1 MNRFI
6 EKIEGTRK
14 LIYMVMLLAVA
25 VAGWQ
30 FPNIS
35 IDTDPENMLSEHE
48 QVRLDHHALKKD
60 FKLADLIVVGIVDEA
75 DPNGVWRPEV
85 LKRVEKLSRKIQKI
99 DGVIKI
105 DTMSLSTSDT
115 IEAGGGMLDIHT
127 IMKKAPKSQKKADRL
142 KKQVLNNPLL
152 VEKLASSDG
161 QGLAIYVPIEDK
173 MISYR
178 VATEIETLISDIT
191 KGEGTESYHIAG
203 LPVAEDTFGHDM
215 FLQMAISAPLAG
227 LVLMIMLWWFFRQG
241 IFVAAP
247 MIVAM
252 VAVIVTM
259 GTLIGMG
266 YTVHIMS
273 SMIPIF
279 LMPIAVVNSVHI
291 LSEFYDRYQSNPDA
305 KAVLGEVMGHLF
317 KPMIYT
323 SMTTMIGFGSLALTP
338 IPPVQAFGGFV
349 AFGVFVGWLTT
360 IVFIPAFLMSQS
372 EEKLKKGISSSTSA
386 DESALGRALPKIG
399 GFAQGNTTLIAI
411 VVSALF
417 AVSAYGISLIQINDN
432 PVNWFKDGEKVRV
445 ADKVMNAHFAGTY
458 MAFLRFNGEPESMK
472 DPKVAHWID
481 GLQQHMEAQPA
492 VGKTT
497 SYIDLVKRVNWAMH
511 EEDTKFSVVPD
522 SREEIAQYLFLFGM
536 SGNPRDLDHFLDY
549 DQKSADLWMQL
560 SSGDNQ
566 SMQKVVE
573 AAESYITEHPMPAGF
588 SYNWAGLTYIN
599 TVWQD
604 KMVGG
609 MIDSLMG
616 AFVMV
621 FVLMLVLFRSVVWSL
636 LAMLPLSVTI
646 VFSYGFI
653 GIIGKNYDM
662 PVAVLSALAL
672 GLSVDFAIHFIA
684 RYRETRKRSA
694 TVADAMDEMF
704 GESARALAKN
714 ALIVSIG
721 FTPLLFAP
729 LVPYI
734 TVGVLLASIM
744 ALSWATTILLLPA
757 LIRMFNVGEK
767 KEFKAS
773 AGNDFQ
779 GD

>member
-1 MNRFI
+1 MINLI
-6 EKIEGTRK
+6 EKLYSARK
-14 LIYMVMLLAVA
+14 LVFVVMLALVA

-30 FPNIS
+30 FPKIM
-35 IDTDPENMLSEHE
+35 IDTDPENMLNADEP
-48 QVRLDHHALKKD
+48 VRVAHHNLKHD
-60 FKLADLIVVGIVDEA
+60 FKLADLIVVGIVDET

-85 LKRVEKLSRKIQKI
+85 LKRIEKLTKKIMKI
-99 DGVIKI
+99 DGVIKV
-105 DTMSLSTSDT
+105 DTMSLSASDT
-115 IEAGGGMLDIHT
+115 IEAGAGLLDVHV
-127 IMKKAPKSQKKADRL
+127 IMKRAPKTQEAADALKA
-142 KKQVLNNPLL
+142 QVLSNPLL
-152 VEKLASSDG
+152 AEKLASSDG

-178 VATEIETLISDIT
+178 VATEIEAMVAEIT
-191 KGEGTESYHIAG
+191 GGTGTEAYHIAG

-227 LVLMIMLWWFFRQG
+227 LVLMIMLWFFFRQG

-259 GTLIGMG
+259 GALIGMG

-291 LSEFYDRYQSNPDA
+291 LSEFYDRYQVNPHT
-305 KAVLGEVMGHLF
+305 KNVLAEVMGHLF

-323 SMTTMIGFGSLALTP
+323 SLTTMIGFGSLALTP

-349 AFGVFVGWLTT
+349 ALGVFVGWLTT
-360 IVFIPAFLMSQS
+360 IIFIPAFLMSIS
-372 EEKLKKGISSSTSA
+372 EERLQKGIGEATSA
-386 DESALGRALPKIG
+386 DESKLGTSLLKIG
-399 GFAQGNTTLIAI
+399 RFAQAKGTMIALAT
-411 VVSALF
+411 SALF
-417 AVSAYGISLIQINDN
+417 AASVYGISLIQINDN
-432 PVNWFKDGEKVRV
+432 PVNWFKDGEKVRI
-445 ADKVMNAHFAGTY
+445 ADKVMNKHFAGTY
-458 MAFLRFNGEPESMK
+458 MAFMRFNGPSESMK
-472 DPKVAHWID
+472 NPEVAKWIE
-481 GLQQHMEAQPA
+481 GLQNHLEAQPT
-492 VGKTT
+492 VGKAT
-497 SYIDLVKRVNWAMH
+497 SYVDLVKRVGWALNNESMEH
-511 EEDTKFSVVPD
+511 AVIPD
-522 SREEIAQYLFLFGM
+522 SREQIAQYLFLFGM

-549 DQKSADLWMQL
+549 EQKSADLWLQL
-560 SSGDNQ
+560 SSGDNH
-566 SMQKVVE
+566 SMVQVVE
-573 AAESYITEHPMPAGF
+573 AAESYIAANPMPEGI
-588 SYNWAGLTYIN
+588 SKEWAGLTYIN

-609 MIDSLMG
+609 MMESLLG

-621 FVLMLVLFRSVVWSL
+621 FVLMLVLFRSIVWSI
-636 LAMLPLSVTI
+636 LAMLPLTVTI
-646 VFSYGFI
+646 MFSYGFI
-653 GIIGKNYDM
+653 GYIGKNYDM

-684 RYRETRKRSA
+684 RYRETRKRYCNA
-694 TVADAMDEMF
+694 AEAMDEMF

-744 ALSWATTILLLPA
+744 ALSWATTVLLLPA
-757 LIRMFNVGEK
+757 LIRMFKVGEG
-767 KEFKAS
+767 KEFSLTAEE
-773 AGNDFQ
+773 
-779 GD
+779 

>member
-1 MNRFI
+1 MFMENWI
-6 EKIEGTRK
+6 EKLHNSRK
-14 LIYMVMLLAVA
+14 WVFITMLVAAV

-30 FPNIS
+30 FPNIK

-48 QVRLDHHALKKD
+48 QVRVDHHALKKD
-60 FKLADLIVVGIVDEA
+60 FKLADLIVVGIVDEN

-85 LKRVEKLSRKIQKI
+85 LGRVEKLSKKIQKI

-105 DTMSLSTSDT
+105 DMMSLSSSDT

-127 IMKKAPKSQKKADRL
+127 IMKKAPKTQKKADRL
-142 KKQVLNNPLL
+142 KAEVLGNPLL
-152 VEKLASSDG
+152 VEKLASSG
-161 QGLAIYVPIEDK
+161 GKGLAIYVPIEDK

-178 VATEIETLISDIT
+178 VATEIESIVAELTSS
-191 KGEGTESYHIAG
+191 EGTEQYHIAG

-241 IFVAAP
+241 IFIAAP

-291 LSEFYDRYQSNPDA
+291 LSEFYDRYRHVCHCKN
-305 KAVLGEVMGHLF
+305 VLVQVMKHLF

-323 SMTTMIGFGSLALTP
+323 SLTTMIGFGSLALTP
-338 IPPVQAFGGFV
+338 IPPVQTFGLFV

-360 IVFIPAFLMSQS
+360 IIFIPAFLLSYS
-372 EEKLKKGISSSTSA
+372 DEKLEKMILNTKSA
-386 DESALGRALPKIG
+386 EESALGSGLPKIG
-399 GFAQGNTTLIAI
+399 RFALNKAQGIA
-411 VVSALF
+411 VVMGLLLAGAS
-417 AVSAYGISLIQINDN
+417 YGITLIQINDN
-432 PVNWFKDGEKVRV
+432 PVNWFKDGEKVRI
-445 ADKVMNAHFAGTY
+445 ADKVMNKHFAGTY

-481 GLQQHMEAQPA
+481 GLQQHMESQDT

-511 EEDTKFSVVPD
+511 EEDMNFSVVPD

-566 SMQKVVE
+566 SMQKVIE
-573 AAESYITEHPMPAGF
+573 AAESYIDKHPMPAGI
-588 SYNWAGLTYIN
+588 SRNWAGLTYIN
-599 TVWQD
+599 TVWQE

-609 MIDSLMG
+609 MIDSLLG

-621 FVLMLVLFRSVVWSL
+621 GVLMLVLFRSFAWSI
-636 LAMLPLSVTI
+636 LAMLPLTVTI
-646 VFSYGFI
+646 AFSYGFI
-653 GIIGKNYDM
+653 GFVGKNYDM

-684 RYRETRKRSA
+684 RYRETRKRYA
-694 TVADAMDEMF
+694 TQDEAMDEMF

-744 ALSWATTILLLPA
+744 ALSWATTVLLLPA
-757 LIRMFNVGEK
+757 LIRIFSVGESG
-767 KEFKAS
+767 EFRAES
-773 AGNDFQ
+773 
-779 GD
+779 

>member
-1 MNRFI
+1 MQQFI
-6 EKIEGTRK
+6 DQVERWRK
-14 LIYMVMLLAVA
+14 LIFAVMLAAVA

-30 FPNIS
+30 FPS
-35 IDTDPENMLSEHE
+35 IQVDTDPENMLSAEE
-48 QVRLDHHALKKD
+48 PVRVDHHALKKD
-60 FKLADLIVVGIVDEA
+60 FKLADLIVVGIVDET

-85 LKRVEKLSRKIQKI
+85 LKRVEKLTKKIQRI
-99 DGVIKI
+99 EGVIKV
-105 DTMSLSTSDT
+105 DTMSLSSSDT

-127 IMKKAPKSQKKADRL
+127 IMPRAPKTQKKADAL
-142 KKQVLNNPLL
+142 KEQVLGNPLL
-152 VEKLASSDG
+152 AEKLASADG

-178 VATEIETLISDIT
+178 VATEIESIIAGIT
-191 KGEGTESYHIAG
+191 RGEGSESYYIAG

-227 LVLMIMLWWFFRQG
+227 LVLMIMLWWFFRQWLF
-241 IFVAAP
+241 IAAP

-252 VAVIVTM
+252 VSVIVTM
-259 GTLIGMG
+259 GALIGTG
-266 YTVHIMS
+266 FTVHIMS

-279 LMPIAVVNSVHI
+279 LMPIAVVDAVHI
-291 LSEFYDRYQSNPDA
+291 LSEFHDRYQANPNVREVIS
-305 KAVLGEVMGHLF
+305 KVMGHLF
-317 KPMIYT
+317 KPMTYT
-323 SMTTMIGFGSLALTP
+323 SLTTMIGFGSLALAP
-338 IPPVQAFGGFV
+338 IPPVQAFGIFV
-349 AFGVFVGWLTT
+349 ALGVFIAWLVS
-360 IVFIPAFLMSQS
+360 IFFIPAFLLSQN
-372 EEKLKKGISSSTSA
+372 EEKLKQRFVSA
-386 DESALGRALPKIG
+386 IATDNSVLGRFLPKAG
-399 GFAQGNTTLIAI
+399 RFSLNNAVLITVI
-411 VVSALF
+411 MVALSV
-417 AVSAYGISLIQINDN
+417 VSAYGISLIQINDN
-432 PVNWFKDGEKVRV
+432 PVNWFKSGEKIRV
-445 ADKVMNAHFAGTY
+445 ADHVMNKHFAGTY
-458 MAFLRFNGEPESMK
+458 MAFLRFNGAPESMK
-472 DPKVAHWID
+472 EPVVAKWID
-481 GLQQHMEAQPA
+481 GLQQHLDAQPT

-511 EEDTKFSVVPD
+511 DEDTAFSVVPET
-522 SREEIAQYLFLFGM
+522 REEIAQYLFLFGM

-566 SMQKVVE
+566 SMQQVVE
-573 AAESYITEHPMPAGF
+573 AAESYITANPMPEGLTH
-588 SYNWAGLTYIN
+588 NWAGLTYIN

-621 FVLMLVLFRSVVWSL
+621 FILMLILFRSLTWSI
-636 LAMLPLSVTI
+636 LAMLPLTVTI

-684 RYRETRKRSA
+684 RYREARKRHA
-694 TVADAMDEMF
+694 NAADAMDEMF

-744 ALSWATTILLLPA
+744 ALSWATTVLLLPA
-757 LIRMFNVGEK
+757 LIRMFNVGER
-767 KEFKAS
+767 KEFLA
-773 AGNDFQ
+773 
-779 GD
+779 

>member
-1 MNRFI
+1 MASLIETIGRWRFVI
-6 EKIEGTRK
+6 FAG
-14 LIYMVMLLAVA
+14 LLAAVA

-30 FPNIS
+30 FPAIQ
-35 IDTDPENMLSEHE
+35 IDTDPENMLDANEP
-48 QVRLDHHALKKD
+48 VRVAHHDLKKD
-60 FKLADLIVVGIVDEA
+60 FKLSDMLVVGIVDET
-75 DPNGVWRPEV
+75 DSNGVWRPEA
-85 LKRVEKLSRKIQKI
+85 LARTEKLAKAILKI
-99 DGVIKI
+99 DGVIKV
-105 DTMSLSTSDT
+105 DVMSPSTSDT

-127 IMKKAPKSQKKADRL
+127 IMPKAPKSQKQADAL
-142 KKQVLNNPLL
+142 KNQVLGNPLL
-152 VEKLASSDG
+152 VEKLASGDG

-178 VATEIETLISDIT
+178 VSQEIEAIIADIT
-191 KGEGTESYHIAG
+191 DGTGTETYHIAG
-203 LPVAEDTFGHDM
+203 LPIAEDTFGHDM

-227 LVLMIMLWWFFRQG
+227 LVLMLMLWWFFRQWL
-241 IFVAAP
+241 FVAAP
-247 MIVAM
+247 MVVAM
-252 VAVIVTM
+252 VSVIVTM
-259 GTLIGMG
+259 GALIGTG
-266 YTVHIMS
+266 FTVHIMS

-291 LSEFYDRYQSNPDA
+291 LSEFYDRYQSNQNA
-305 KAVLGEVMGHLF
+305 REVLSEVMGHLF

-323 SMTTMIGFGSLALTP
+323 SLTTMIGFGSLALTP
-338 IPPVQAFGGFV
+338 IPPVQAFGLFV

-372 EEKLKKGISSSTSA
+372 EGGLARGIAGATAA
-386 DESALGRALPKIG
+386 DESALGKLLPKIG
-399 GFAQGNTTLIAI
+399 RFAQANRTMVA
-411 VVSALF
+411 VVMSALF

-432 PVNWFKDGEKVRV
+432 PVNWFKYGEKIRV
-445 ADKVMNAHFAGTY
+445 ADHVMNKHFAGTY
-458 MAFLRFNGEPESMK
+458 MAFLRFNGAPESMK
-472 DPKVAHWID
+472 EPVVAKWID
-481 GLQQHMEAQPA
+481 GLQQHLDAQPT

-511 EEDTKFSVVPD
+511 DEDKAFSVVPET
-522 SREEIAQYLFLFGM
+522 REEIAQYLFLFGM

-566 SMQKVVE
+566 SMQQVVQ
-573 AAESYITEHPMPAGF
+573 AAESYIAAHPMPAGL
-588 SYNWAGLTYIN
+588 SHNWAGLTYIN

-609 MIDSLMG
+609 MMDSLMG

-621 FVLMLVLFRSVVWSL
+621 FILMLILFRSLTWSI
-636 LAMLPLSVTI
+636 LAMLPLTVTI

-672 GLSVDFAIHFIA
+672 GLSVDFAIHFIE
-684 RYRETRKRSA
+684 RYRETRKRLA
-694 TVADAMDEMF
+694 NAADAMDEMF

-744 ALSWATTILLLPA
+744 ALSWATTVLLLPA
-757 LIRMFNVGEK
+757 LIRMFNVGER
-767 KEFKAS
+767 KEFLA
-773 AGNDFQ
+773 
-779 GD
+779 

>member
-1 MNRFI
+1 MNVWVENIGRWRKGIFI
-6 EKIEGTRK
+6 A
-14 LIYMVMLLAVA
+14 MLAAVA
-25 VAGWQ
+25 IAGWQ
-30 FPNIS
+30 FPLIQV
-35 IDTDPENMLSEHE
+35 DTDPENMLSADEP
-48 QVRLDHHALKKD
+48 VRIAHHHLKKD
-60 FKLADLIVVGIVDEA
+60 FKLSDLIVVGIVDETS
-75 DPNGVWRPEV
+75 PFGVWRPEV
-85 LKRVEKLSRKIQKI
+85 LQRAENLSKAILKIE
-99 DGVIKI
+99 GVIKV
-105 DTMSLSTSDT
+105 DVMSLSVSDT
-115 IEAGGGMLDIHT
+115 IETAGGMLDIHT
-127 IMKKAPKSQKKADRL
+127 IMPKAPKTQKQADALKA
-142 KKQVLNNPLL
+142 QVLGNPLL
-152 VEKLASSDG
+152 VEKLASGDG

-178 VATEIETLISDIT
+178 VATEIETIIDEMT
-191 KGEGTESYHIAG
+191 GGTGTEQYHIAG

-227 LVLMIMLWWFFRQG
+227 LVLMLMLWWFFRSG

-259 GTLIGMG
+259 GALIGTG
-266 YTVHIMS
+266 FTVHIMS

-291 LSEFYDRYQSNPDA
+291 LSEFHDRYWQDGSVQQTLA
-305 KAVLGEVMGHLF
+305 KVMGHLF

-323 SMTTMIGFGSLALTP
+323 SLTTMIGFGSLALTP
-338 IPPVQAFGGFV
+338 IPPVQAFGMFV

-360 IVFIPAFLMSQS
+360 IVFIPAFLLSQDS
-372 EEKLKKGISSSTSA
+372 EKLKRVFSRVNA
-386 DESALGRALPKIG
+386 AEESALGRFLPRVGRFSLGHATMIIVATIAL
-399 GFAQGNTTLIAI
+399 
-411 VVSALF
+411 S
-417 AVSAYGISLIQINDN
+417 GISAWGISQIKINDN
-432 PVNWFKDGEKVRV
+432 PVNWFKDGEKIRI
-445 ADKVMNAHFAGTY
+445 ADTVMNRHFAGTY
-458 MAFLRFNGEPESMK
+458 MAFMRFDGAPESMK
-472 DPKVAHWID
+472 EPAVARWIA
-481 GLQQHMEAQPA
+481 GLQQHLESQDT

-497 SYIDLVKRVNWAMH
+497 SYVDLVKRVNWAMH
-511 EEDTKFSVVPD
+511 DEKSAFSVVPK

-549 DQKSADLWMQL
+549 DQKSSGLWLQL
-560 SSGDNQ
+560 SSGDNN
-566 SMQKVVE
+566 SMQSVVN
-573 AAESYITEHPMPAGF
+573 AAESYIETNPMPAGL
-588 SYNWAGLTYIN
+588 SRTWAGLTYIN

-609 MIDSLMG
+609 MLDSLMG

-621 FVLMLVLFRSVVWSL
+621 AVLMLILFRSVVWSL

-646 VFSYGFI
+646 AFSYGFI
-653 GIIGKNYDM
+653 GLIGKNYDM

-672 GLSVDFAIHFIA
+672 GLSVDFAIHFIE
-684 RYRETRKRSA
+684 RYRETRKRHPSRQA
-694 TVADAMDEMF
+694 AMDEMF

-744 ALSWATTILLLPA
+744 ALSWATTVLLLPA
-757 LIRMFNVGEK
+757 LIEAFNVGEK
-767 KEFKAS
+767 
-773 AGNDFQ
+773 NV
-779 GD
+779 

>member
-1 MNRFI
+1 MGNLIETLQSRRKWVFI
-6 EKIEGTRK
+6 
-14 LIYMVMLLAVA
+14 VMLAAVA

-35 IDTDPENMLSEHE
+35 IDTDPENMLSSEE
-48 QVRLDHHALKKD
+48 QVRVDHHALKKD
-60 FKLADLIVVGIVDEA
+60 FKLADLIVVGIVDET

-85 LKRVEKLSRKIQKI
+85 LKRVEKLSKKIQKL
-99 DGVIKI
+99 DGVIKV

-142 KKQVLNNPLL
+142 KAQVLNNPLL

-178 VATEIETLISDIT
+178 VATEIEGIVADIT
-191 KGEGTESYHIAG
+191 GGEGTEQYHIAG

-259 GTLIGMG
+259 GTLIGTG
-266 YTVHIMS
+266 FSVHIMS

-291 LSEFYDRYQSNPDA
+291 LSEFYDRYQSNQDA
-305 KAVLGEVMGHLF
+305 KAVLSEVMGHLF

-323 SMTTMIGFGSLALTP
+323 SLTTMIGFGSLMLTP
-338 IPPVQAFGGFV
+338 IPPVQAFGMFV
-349 AFGVFVGWLTT
+349 ALGVFVAWLTT
-360 IVFIPAFLMSQS
+360 IIFVPAFLLSFS
-372 EEKLKKGISSSTSA
+372 DEKLKKMAEGTQSA
-386 DESALGRALPKIG
+386 DESALGSALPKIG
-399 GFAQGNTTLIAI
+399 RFALGKAQAIA
-411 VVSALF
+411 
-417 AVSAYGISLIQINDN
+417 AVMAVLLATAAYGVSLIQINDN
-432 PVNWFKDGEKVRV
+432 PVNWFKDGEKIRV
-445 ADKVMNAHFAGTY
+445 ADKAMNSHFAGTY
-458 MAFLRFNGEPESMK
+458 MAFLRFNGEPDSMK
-472 DPKVAHWID
+472 NPEVARWID
-481 GLQQHMEAQPA
+481 GIQQHMEALPV

-511 EEDTKFSVVPD
+511 EEDMAFSVVPET
-522 SREEIAQYLFLFGM
+522 REEIAQYLFLFGM

-560 SSGDNQ
+560 SSGDNL
-566 SMQKVVE
+566 SMQQVIDT
-573 AAESYITEHPMPAGF
+573 AETYIANHPMPEGI
-588 SYNWAGLTYIN
+588 SHNWAGLTYIN

-609 MIDSLMG
+609 MIDSLLG

-621 FVLMLVLFRSVVWSL
+621 GLLMLILFRSLAWSL
-636 LAMLPLSVTI
+636 LAMLPLTVTI

-653 GIIGKNYDM
+653 GFIGKNYDM

-672 GLSVDFAIHFIA
+672 GLSIDFAIHFIA
-684 RYRETRKRSA
+684 RYRETRLRYN
-694 TVADAMDEMF
+694 TQEEAMDEMF

-744 ALSWATTILLLPA
+744 ALSWGTTILLLPA
-757 LIRMFNVGEK
+757 LIRIFNVGEG
-767 KEFKAS
+767 KEFKA
-773 AGNDFQ
+773 Q
-779 GD
+779 PEQV

>member
-1 MNRFI
+1 MEKLI
-6 EKIEGTRK
+6 EKIHGGRK
-14 LIYMVMLLAVA
+14 WVFLTMLVAAV

-30 FPNIS
+30 FPNIK
-35 IDTDPENMLSEHE
+35 IDTDPENMLSEQE
-48 QVRLDHHALKKD
+48 QVRVDHHALKKD
-60 FKLADLIVVGIVDEA
+60 FKLADLIVVGIVDET

-105 DTMSLSTSDT
+105 DMMSLSTSDT

-127 IMKKAPKSQKKADRL
+127 IMKKAPKSQKQADKL
-142 KKQVLNNPLL
+142 KEQVLGNPLL

-178 VATEIETLISDIT
+178 VATEIESIVVDIT
-191 KGEGTESYHIAG
+191 KGEGSEQYHIAG

-252 VAVIVTM
+252 VSVIVTM

-291 LSEFYDRYQSNPDA
+291 LSEFYDRYRHVCHCKN
-305 KAVLGEVMGHLF
+305 VLVQVMKHLF

-323 SMTTMIGFGSLALTP
+323 SLTTMIGFGSLALTP
-338 IPPVQAFGGFV
+338 IPPVQTFGLFV
-349 AFGVFVGWLTT
+349 AFGVFVGWLVT
-360 IVFIPAFLMSQS
+360 IIFIPAFLLSYS
-372 EEKLKKGISSSTSA
+372 DEKLEKMILSTKA
-386 DESALGRALPKIG
+386 AEESALGSGLPKIG
-399 GFAQGNTTLIAI
+399 RFALNKASAIA
-411 VVSALF
+411 VVMGLLLAGAS
-417 AVSAYGISLIQINDN
+417 YGISLIQINDN

-445 ADKVMNAHFAGTY
+445 ADKAMNSHFAGTY
-458 MAFLRFNGEPESMK
+458 MAFLRFNGDAEAMK

-481 GLQQHMEAQPA
+481 GLQQHMESQET

-497 SYIDLVKRVNWAMH
+497 SYIDLIKRVNWAMH
-511 EEDTKFSVVPD
+511 EEDPKFSVVPD

-566 SMQKVVE
+566 SMEQVID
-573 AAESYITEHPMPAGF
+573 AAESYIAKNPMPEGI
-588 SYNWAGLTYIN
+588 SRNWAGLTYIN

-621 FVLMLVLFRSVVWSL
+621 GVLMLVLFRSFVWSV
-636 LAMLPLSVTI
+636 LAMLPLTVTI
-646 VFSYGFI
+646 AFSYGFI
-653 GIIGKNYDM
+653 GFVGKNYDM

-684 RYRETRKRSA
+684 RYRETRKRHA
-694 TVADAMDEMF
+694 TQAAAMDEMF

-744 ALSWATTILLLPA
+744 ALSWATTVLLLPA
-757 LIRMFNVGEK
+757 LIRIFKVGEA
-767 KEFKAS
+767 KEFKA
-773 AGNDFQ
+773 
-779 GD
+779 

>member
-1 MNRFI
+1 MSGWIASI
-6 EKIEGTRK
+6 ERWRK
-14 LIYMVMLLAVA
+14 LIFAVMLTAVA

-30 FPNIS
+30 FPS
-35 IDTDPENMLSEHE
+35 IQVDTDPENMLSAEE
-48 QVRLDHHALKKD
+48 PVRVDHHALKKD
-60 FKLADLIVVGIVDEA
+60 FKLADLIVVGIVDET

-85 LKRVEKLSRKIQKI
+85 LKRVEKLTKKIQKI
-99 DGVIKI
+99 EGVIKV
-105 DTMSLSTSDT
+105 DTMSLSSSDT

-127 IMKKAPKSQKKADRL
+127 IMPKAPKSQKKSDAL
-142 KKQVLNNPLL
+142 KEQVLGNPLL
-152 VEKLASSDG
+152 TEKLASADG

-178 VATEIETLISDIT
+178 VATEIESIIADMT
-191 KGEGTESYHIAG
+191 GGAGTEQYHIAG

-227 LVLMIMLWWFFRQG
+227 LVLMIMLWWFFRQWL
-241 IFVAAP
+241 FVAAP
-247 MIVAM
+247 MVVAM
-252 VAVIVTM
+252 VSVIITM
-259 GTLIGMG
+259 GALIGAG
-266 YTVHIMS
+266 FTVHIMS

-291 LSEFYDRYQSNPDA
+291 LSEFYDRYQSNPNA
-305 KAVLGEVMGHLF
+305 RKVLSEVMGHLF

-323 SMTTMIGFGSLALTP
+323 SLTTMIGFGSLALTP
-338 IPPVQAFGGFV
+338 IPPVQAFGMFV
-349 AFGVFVGWLTT
+349 AFGVLIGWLTT
-360 IVFIPAFLMSQS
+360 IVFIPAFLLSQS
-372 EEKLKKGISSSTSA
+372 GDMLKRGITGATAA
-386 DESALGRALPKIG
+386 DESALGTLLPKIG
-399 GFAQGNTTLIAI
+399 RFAQARKAMIAAA
-411 VVSALF
+411 VSALF
-417 AVSAYGISLIQINDN
+417 VVSAYGISLIQINDN
-432 PVNWFKDGEKVRV
+432 PVNWFKAGEKVRV
-445 ADKVMNAHFAGTY
+445 ADHVMNKHFAGTY
-458 MAFLRFNGEPESMK
+458 MAFLRFNGARESMK
-472 DPKVAHWID
+472 EPVVAKWID
-481 GLQQHMEAQPA
+481 GLQQHLDSQPT

-511 EEDTKFSVVPD
+511 DEDEKFSVVPET
-522 SREEIAQYLFLFGM
+522 REEIAQYLFLFGM

-566 SMQKVVE
+566 SMQQVVE
-573 AAESYITEHPMPAGF
+573 AAKSYITANPMPEGLNH
-588 SYNWAGLTYIN
+588 NWAGLTYIN

-609 MIDSLMG
+609 MMDSLMG
-616 AFVMV
+616 AFAMV
-621 FVLMLVLFRSVVWSL
+621 FILMLILFRSLTWSI
-636 LAMLPLSVTI
+636 LAMLPLTVTI

-672 GLSVDFAIHFIA
+672 GLSVDFAIHFIV
-684 RYRETRKRSA
+684 RYREARKRHENA
-694 TVADAMDEMF
+694 ADAMDEMF

-744 ALSWATTILLLPA
+744 ALSWATTVLLLPA
-757 LIRMFNVGEK
+757 LIRMFNVGER
-767 KEFKAS
+767 KEFLA
-773 AGNDFQ
+773 
-779 GD
+779 

>member
-1 MNRFI
+1 MDNWI
-6 EKIEGTRK
+6 EKLHNSRK
-14 LIYMVMLLAVA
+14 WVFVTMLLAA
-25 VAGWQ
+25 VLAGWQ
-30 FPNIS
+30 FPNIK

-48 QVRLDHHALKKD
+48 KVRVDHHALKKD

-75 DPNGVWRPEV
+75 DANGVWRPEV
-85 LKRVEKLSRKIQKI
+85 LKRVEKLSKKIQKI

-105 DTMSLSTSDT
+105 DVMSLSSSDT

-127 IMKKAPKSQKKADRL
+127 IMKKAPKTQKKADRL
-142 KKQVLNNPLL
+142 KQEVLDNPLL

-161 QGLAIYVPIEDK
+161 KGLAIYVPIEDK

-178 VATEIETLISDIT
+178 VATEIETIVADIT
-191 KGEGTESYHIAG
+191 KGEGTEQYHIAG

-241 IFVAAP
+241 IFIAAP

-252 VAVIVTM
+252 TAVIVTM

-291 LSEFYDRYQSNPDA
+291 LSEFYDRYRHVCHCKN
-305 KAVLGEVMGHLF
+305 VLVQVMKHLF

-323 SMTTMIGFGSLALTP
+323 SLTTMIGFGSLALTP
-338 IPPVQAFGGFV
+338 IPPVQTFGLFV

-360 IVFIPAFLMSQS
+360 IIFIPAFLLSYGD
-372 EEKLKKGISSSTSA
+372 EKLEKMILNTKSA
-386 DESALGRALPKIG
+386 EESALGNSLPKIG
-399 GFAQGNTTLIAI
+399 RFALAKANIIAVVMGFMLAGA
-411 VVSALF
+411 
-417 AVSAYGISLIQINDN
+417 AYGVSLIQINDN

-445 ADKVMNAHFAGTY
+445 ADKVMNSHFAGTY
-458 MAFLRFNGEPESMK
+458 MAFLRFNGESGSMK
-472 DPKVAHWID
+472 DPKVANWID
-481 GLQQHMEAQPA
+481 GLQQHMEKQDT

-497 SYIDLVKRVNWAMH
+497 SYIDLIKRVNWAMH
-511 EEDTKFSVVPD
+511 EEDVNFSVVPD

-566 SMQKVVE
+566 SMMKVIA
-573 AAESYITEHPMPAGF
+573 AAEGYMETHPMPDGI

-599 TVWQD
+599 TVWQE

-621 FVLMLVLFRSVVWSL
+621 GILMLVLFRSFTWSI
-636 LAMLPLSVTI
+636 LAMLPLTVTI

-653 GIIGKNYDM
+653 GFIGKNYDM

-684 RYRETRKRSA
+684 RYRETRKKHA
-694 TVADAMDEMF
+694 TQEAAMDEMF

-744 ALSWATTILLLPA
+744 ALSWATTVLLLPA
-757 LIRMFNVGEK
+757 LIRIFNIGEK
-767 KEFKAS
+767 GEFSGESKAE
-773 AGNDFQ
+773 A
-779 GD
+779 

>member
-1 MNRFI
+1 MQSMIGAIDRFKKWVFI
-6 EKIEGTRK
+6 I
-14 LIYMVMLLAVA
+14 MLAAVA
-25 VAGWQ
+25 VAGYQ
-30 FPNIS
+30 FPNIK
-35 IDTDPENMLSEHE
+35 IDTDPENMLSAEE
-48 QVRLDHHALKKD
+48 PVRVDNHKLKKD
-60 FKLADLIVVGIVDEA
+60 FKLSDMIVVGVVDET

-85 LKRVEKLSRKIQKI
+85 LSRIEKLTKKILGIK
-99 DGVIKI
+99 GVVKV
-105 DTMSLSTSDT
+105 DVMSLTASDT

-127 IMKKAPKSQKKADRL
+127 IMKRAPKTQAAATKL
-142 KKQVLNNPLL
+142 KEQVLGNPLL

-178 VATEIETLISDIT
+178 VATEIEGMVADIT
-191 KGEGTESYHIAG
+191 KGEGSEQYHIAG

-227 LVLMIMLWWFFRQG
+227 LVLMIMLWWFFRQW
-241 IFVAAP
+241 IFIAAP

-252 VAVIVTM
+252 VAVIITM

-266 YTVHIMS
+266 FTVHIMS

-291 LSEFYDRYQSNPDA
+291 ISEFYDRYRHHNHTGRVLA
-305 KAVLGEVMGHLF
+305 KVMGHLF

-323 SMTTMIGFGSLALTP
+323 SLTTMIGFGSLALTP
-338 IPPVQAFGGFV
+338 IPPVQAFGLFV
-349 AFGVFVGWLTT
+349 AFGVFLSWLVT
-360 IVFIPAFLMSQS
+360 IIFIPAFLLIYPDKKL
-372 EEKLKKGISSSTSA
+372 EEMVANTRSA
-386 DESALGRALPKIG
+386 EESALGNTLPKIG
-399 GFAQGNTTLIAI
+399 RFAQKKAMLIALAMGAI
-411 VVSALF
+411 S
-417 AVSAYGISLIQINDN
+417 AVSIYGVSLIQINDN

-445 ADKVMNAHFAGTY
+445 ADKVMNDHFAGTY
-458 MAFLRFNGEPESMK
+458 MAFMRFDGAPESMK
-472 DPKVAHWID
+472 DPKVAKWID
-481 GLQQHMEAQPA
+481 GLQQHLEAQPT
-492 VGKTT
+492 VGKAT
-497 SYIDLVKRVNWAMH
+497 SYVDLVKRVNWAMH
-511 EEDTKFSVVPD
+511 EEDPKFSAVPET
-522 SREEIAQYLFLFGM
+522 REEIAQYLFLFGM

-549 DQKSADLWMQL
+549 DQKSADLWLQL

-566 SMQKVVE
+566 SMEQVIAAANEYIE
-573 AAESYITEHPMPAGF
+573 ANPMPEGV
-588 SYNWAGLTYIN
+588 SSLWSGLTYIN

-609 MIDSLMG
+609 MMDSLAG
-616 AFVMV
+616 SYIMV
-621 FVLMLVLFRSVVWSL
+621 FILMLVLFRSLVWSI
-636 LAMLPLSVTI
+636 LAMLPLTVTI
-646 VFSYGFI
+646 LFSYGVI
-653 GIIGKNYDM
+653 GLIGKNYDM

-684 RYRETRKRSA
+684 RYRETRPHHPTRA
-694 TVADAMDEMF
+694 AAMDEMF

-744 ALSWATTILLLPA
+744 ALSWATTVLLLPA
-757 LIRMFNVGEK
+757 LIDLFKIGEPRPHLK
-767 KEFKAS
+767 
-773 AGNDFQ
+773 
-779 GD
+779 